1 MSIIDLNFMESPYK
15 LEKEKKDIFLTEN
28 LRYLTEYHKEK
39 CTPYDNIL
47 KAYGYEGN
55 KVSHYEDLPFLPV
68 GLFKRMRLCSCGNN
82 AEIKTITSSGTTGMQ
97 KSQIILDG
105 ETRDLQQKALAA
117 IVSDFI
123 GKKRL
128 PMLIFDSSSTI
139 RKQEQYSARA
149 AGILGFSLFASHKT
163 YALNDDM
170 TLNLEAVKEFVDKN
184 GKNDFIIFGFT
195 YMIWKYLYLEL
206 KQRNEFIDM
215 TNGLLIHGGGWKKMQ
230 DLNITKDTFRNG
242 LKETGGLVRVYD
254 YYGMAE
260 QTGSIFME
268 CEFGHLHCSDYSG
281 ILIRRSLDFAV
292 CEKNEKG
299 IIQVMSLLPLSY
311 PGHNIITED
320 EGMLLGEDDCPCGRK
335 GVYFEVFGRLKRA
348 EIRGCSDTYE

>member
-28 LRYLTEYHKEK
+28 LRYLTEYHKER

-47 KAYGYEGN
+47 EACGYEEN
-55 KVSHYEDLPFLPV
+55 KVSHYKDLPFLPV
-68 GLFKRMRLCSCGNN
+68 GLFKRMRLCSCGNSD
-82 AEIKTITSSGTTGMQ
+82 EIKTITSSGTTGMQ

-105 ETRDLQQKALAA
+105 ETRTLQQKALAA
-117 IVSDFI
+117 IVSDFT

-128 PMLIFDSSSTI
+128 PMLVLDSSATI
-139 RKQEQYSARA
+139 RKQAQYSARA
-149 AGILGFSLFASHKT
+149 AGIVGFSLFASHKT

-170 TLNLEAVKEFVDKN
+170 SLNLEAVKEFVEKN

-206 KQRNEFIDM
+206 KERNEFIDM
-215 TNGLLIHGGGWKKMQ
+215 SNGLLIHGGGWKKMQ
-230 DLNITKDTFRNG
+230 DLNITKSTFRNG

-281 ILIRRSLDFAV
+281 MLIRRPLDFTV

-311 PGHNIITED
+311 PGHNILTED